1 MIERREL
8 ERMPTIYYLGVLER
22 KTNDLIGYLADIT
35 AKGAMIMCEKPLSTG
50 TTYQLRIEPCSL
62 SSSTRAIEFDARCI
76 WNGPDMNVE
85 FYNCGF
91 EFIKI
96 DPKDI
101 QEIKVLVNKFGINE

>member
-35 AKGAMIMCEKPLSTG
+35 AKGAMIMCENPLKTG
-50 TTYQLRIEPCSL
+50 ITYQLRIEPSTL
-62 SSSTRAIEFDARCI
+62 SNSNRAITFDARCI
-76 WNGPDMNVE
+76 WNGSETNMD